1 MEYIAER
8 TRLEYNVADDDN
20 DEKERSIVAAKRVW
34 KSARDKK
41 GMTPERKKN
50 NLLKTR
56 RHKRTQSL
64 GKKLVAVLTV
74 PARSLAN
81 DD

>member
-1 MEYIAER
+1 VEYIAER
-8 TRLEYNVADDDN
+8 TRLEFNVADDNN
-20 DEKERSIVAAKRVW
+20 DEKEKYIKAAKRVW
-34 KSARDKK
+34 KSTRDKK
-41 GMTPERKKN
+41 GMTPERKLK

-74 PARSLAN
+74 PARSIDN

>member
-1 MEYIAER
+1 VEYIAER
-8 TRLEYNVADDDN
+8 TRLEFNVADDDN
-20 DEKERSIVAAKRVW
+20 DEKEQFIAAAKRVW
-34 KSARDKK
+34 KSTRDNR
-41 GMTPERKKN
+41 GMTPERKRS
-50 NLLKTR
+50 NLQKTR

-74 PARSLAN
+74 PVRSLDN